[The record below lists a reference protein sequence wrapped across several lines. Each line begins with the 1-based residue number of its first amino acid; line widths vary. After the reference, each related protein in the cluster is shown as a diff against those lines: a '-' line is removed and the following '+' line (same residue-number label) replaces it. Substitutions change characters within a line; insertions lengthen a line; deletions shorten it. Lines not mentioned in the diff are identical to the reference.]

1 MIFIEP
7 NKLQFARLL
16 PPIYERT
23 YLCEKFV
30 MFRFC
35 CVVFFFSETFFPMVT
50 VVVLPRSPCQETP
63 FLARLKRLVSS
74 FKEGN
79 RHTPFKRGNQNHHK
93 YLWFGL
99 PRGSDLGYKMC
110 LSVRQSRITSVAK
123 HFALVRFQNT
133 FHKGNNILM

>member
-1 MIFIEP
+1 MSLISCS
-7 NKLQFARLL
+7 LL
-16 PPIYERT
+16 VCCLLDMRGRT
-23 YLCEKFV
+23 FVRNSSCFVVVVLC
-30 MFRFC
+30 
-35 CVVFFFSETFFPMVT
+35 FFFSETFFPMVT

-63 FLARLKRLVSS
+63 FLARLKRLVRS

-93 YLWFGL
+93 YLSFGL